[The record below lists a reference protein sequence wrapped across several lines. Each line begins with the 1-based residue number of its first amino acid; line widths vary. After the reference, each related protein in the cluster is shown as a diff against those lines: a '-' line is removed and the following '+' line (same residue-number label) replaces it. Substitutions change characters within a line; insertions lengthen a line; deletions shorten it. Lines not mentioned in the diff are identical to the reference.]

1 MKELHVMTYEEMLDM
16 PLNTIYKADDNLFS
30 ITRVPGGWIYRFM
43 EPAEYGVNYATNSD
57 CIFVP
62 EVKEKPC

>member
-1 MKELHVMTYEEMLDM
+1 M

-62 EVKEKPC
+62 EVKEKSC